1 MFEIIVLILFLLTMY
16 AVLKKEKNAIRFII
30 IAYFTLLSIVFLVG
44 INRIS
49 FTYNLYDGPL
59 EGGFESLGNWVG
71 AFGLLFILPTML
83 IFVYLLFKRIMKKFK
98 ETWVRISVYIVSL
111 VVLMAL
117 SYVSL
122 FIFTLL
128 FYGFAP

>member
-16 AVLKKEKNAIRFII
+16 AVLKKEKNATRFII

-49 FTYNLYDGPL
+49 FTYNLYDGPV
-59 EGGFESLGNWVG
+59 EGGFQSLSNWVG
-71 AFGLLFILPTML
+71 AFSLLFIVPSML
-83 IFVYLLFKRIMKKFK
+83 IFAYLLFKWITKKFN
-98 ETWVRISVYIVSL
+98 ETWMRVILYIISL

-117 SYVSL
+117 SYVAL